1 MDAVSLSECGYA
13 VNVGQPD
20 QRIPLCRVEQP
31 KEFVVVMKLRR
42 SDARLRLAGLKASRG
57 ENELISPEVSSMQ
70 SL

>member
-13 VNVGQPD
+13 VNVGQLD

-31 KEFVVVMKLRR
+31 KEFVVVMKSRR
-42 SDARLRLAGLKASRG
+42 SDARLRLADLKASRG
-57 ENELISPEVSSMQ
+57 ENESISPEVFSMQ